1 MDRKKPKD
9 SFMSIRLRNQKKKMT
24 RIQLIQTIP
33 GKIAW
38 KKERVI
44 TVMQELVMAMMQD
57 QLEHTA
63 LQHRVQMQADTVTE
77 MQFTVEEDL
86 PEVRSLV
93 TIPFHV

>member
-1 MDRKKPKD
+1 ME
-9 SFMSIRLRNQKKKMT
+9 
-24 RIQLIQTIP
+24 
-33 GKIAW
+33 
-38 KKERVI
+38 KERVI

-63 LQHRVQMQADTVTE
+63 QRHRVQMQADTVTE